1 MKRLT
6 IFFLL
11 MVLFSC
17 SREDKAL
24 PSFEES
30 GSLYIWWQYGNDI
43 KDFRVGQNALSA
55 RSFVA
60 ENQNNQNRKFI
71 FQYIIDAEKQIDV
84 IFSSKIYITSTASI
98 ESDMLNTLQVGNDFI
113 FDEGGDLEPGSVS
126 IVYHDKKD
134 SYFSSSLA
142 NQNTQTAVFKIIN
155 SKLIKR
161 NDGTQYLEIDFE
173 FNCAMHHNTENVVIK
188 CDNGSGKLAF
198 RLLQ

>member
-1 MKRLT
+1 MKKLT
-6 IFFLL
+6 IFCLL

-17 SREDKAL
+17 SREDKIL
-24 PSFEES
+24 PNFEES
-30 GSLYIWWQYGNDI
+30 GSLFISWQYGNDVKHFHI
-43 KDFRVGQNALSA
+43 GQNALSA

-60 ENQNNQNRKFI
+60 ENPNNQNRQFI
-71 FQYIIDAEKQIDV
+71 FQYIIDAEKQVDV
-84 IFSSKIYITSTASI
+84 IFSSPVYATSTASI
-98 ESDMLNTLQVGNDFI
+98 EADMISTLHVGSEFI
-113 FDEGGDLEPGSVS
+113 FDQNGDLEPGSVS
-126 IVYHDKKD
+126 IIYHDKKD

-173 FNCAMHHNTENVVIK
+173 FNCTMHHNTENAVIY
-188 CDNGSGKLAF
+188 CNNGVGKLAF